1 MESLFTYCALNFK
14 IYPLLKTLKDFD
26 YLIFLIIHHIIHC
39 ACHFEIYAQQDILLF
54 TDDVTSSSLSQ
65 DETTVI
71 QTAVTVSEQ
80 PRSDSEQ
87 SQSAFLPDL
96 LQLGQQKQVQQE
108 ECTAAAVEQ
117 PQTISASSSD
127 VILDSVTVATAVDDQ
142 ERKESRGSCDSYMSQ
157 SSIGPR
163 SMSSPDFLLQV

>member
-1 MESLFTYCALNFK
+1 M
-14 IYPLLKTLKDFD
+14 
-26 YLIFLIIHHIIHC
+26 
-39 ACHFEIYAQQDILLF
+39 F
-54 TDDVTSSSLSQ
+54 TDDVTSSSVSQ

-71 QTAVTVSEQ
+71 QTVVTVSEQ
-80 PRSDSEQ
+80 PQSDSEQ

-127 VILDSVTVATAVDDQ
+127 VILDSVTAATAVAVDDQ